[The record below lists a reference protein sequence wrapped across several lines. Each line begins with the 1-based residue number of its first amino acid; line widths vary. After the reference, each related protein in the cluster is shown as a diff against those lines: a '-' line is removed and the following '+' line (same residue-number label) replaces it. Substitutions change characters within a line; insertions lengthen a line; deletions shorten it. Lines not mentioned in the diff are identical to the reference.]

1 MIAQRKARK
10 VKILYSHEEIKVD
23 IVQQANRP
31 ICLLSTDAYNL
42 RMVTPYDI
50 KLAFVQK
57 ITFVLRKIN
66 KYCCH

>member
-10 VKILYSHEEIKVD
+10 VNILYSHKEIKVD
-23 IVQQANRP
+23 VVQQANRP
-31 ICLLSTDAYNL
+31 MPTDTYNL

-50 KLAFVQK
+50 KFAFVQK